1 MREHMLISIIAMVGF
16 YGLFT
21 IYLDMRQQPRH
32 NKWPIHQ
39 TLYRPSGDDQLMVA
53 KLPTLTRHRD
63 STSRMDIHIS
73 NFDPAESYFVDLG
86 DGVRTKLIRPVTTHH
101 VSQSGDHVIKIFKND
116 QLIDSSYSV
125 SIL

>member
-21 IYLDMRQQPRH
+21 IYLDMRQQPQH
-32 NKWPIHQ
+32 NKWPMHQ
-39 TLYRPSGDDQLMVA
+39 TSYRPSGDIHHMVA
-53 KLPTLTRHRD
+53 KLPTLTVHHD

-73 NFDPAESYFVDLG
+73 NFDPGETYFVDLG
-86 DGVRTKLIRPVTTHH
+86 DGVRTKLAMPVTTHR
-101 VSQSGDHVIKIFKND
+101 VLQIGGQVIKIFKND